1 MTTLVII
8 MGVVFVLGKV
18 WHILAIRARNK
29 AHKDLHDW
37 IDKGM

>member
-1 MTTLVII
+1 MKVILI
-8 MGVVFVLGKV
+8 ICAVVFVLGKV

-37 IDKGM
+37 IDRGM